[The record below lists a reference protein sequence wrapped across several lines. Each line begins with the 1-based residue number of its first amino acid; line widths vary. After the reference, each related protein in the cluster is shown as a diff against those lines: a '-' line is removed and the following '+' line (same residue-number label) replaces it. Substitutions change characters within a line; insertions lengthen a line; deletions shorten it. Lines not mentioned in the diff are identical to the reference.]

1 MLFITHN
8 PEHKT
13 NNMLYKKLL
22 TVVTALFICS
32 IAFCQLTTAPDGG
45 NKKASVTERIGIT
58 DVTINYDRPA
68 VKGREG
74 KIWGDLVPYGF
85 TDLGFGTSKA
95 APWRAGANENTTI
108 TFSTDVMVEGVQV
121 SAGTYALFFAMG
133 KDDALL
139 ILSNN
144 STSWGSFFYDSTE
157 DALRVRVKTEALP
170 QLVERLKFE
179 FMNQTENTATV
190 ALLWEK
196 LKIPFSIKVDYIK
209 TQLQSFRSELRNAKG
224 FKWESWMEAADFC
237 VQHNTNLTEALQ
249 WADYAVNGQFIGQ
262 KNFKTLNTKA
272 AVLNKL
278 GKPADA
284 DAVMKDAMPLATMQ
298 ELHNYGRQ
306 LLKDKKA
313 AQALEAFKLNAQKNP
328 NVFTTNMG
336 LMRGY
341 SANGDYKNALKYAKA
356 ALPQAADKANKDAI
370 EKYVKMLG
378 EGKDIN

>member
-1 MLFITHN
+1 
-8 PEHKT
+8 
-13 NNMLYKKLL
+13 MLYKKLF
-22 TVVTALFICS
+22 TAVTALFICS
-32 IAFCQLTTAPDGG
+32 ISFSQLTTAPDGG

-68 VKGREG
+68 VKGRAG
-74 KIWGDLVPYGF
+74 KIWGELVPYGF

-121 SAGTYALFFAMG
+121 SVGTYALFFAMG
-133 KDDALL
+133 KDDAIL

-157 DALRVRVKTEALP
+157 DALRVRVKTETLP

-179 FMNQTENTATV
+179 FMDETENKATV
-190 ALLWEK
+190 ALMWEK
-196 LKIPFSIKVDYIK
+196 LKIPFSIEVDYLK
-209 TQLQSFRSELRNAKG
+209 TQLQSFRNELRNAKG

-237 VQHNTNLTEALQ
+237 VQHNINLTEALQ

-278 GKPADA
+278 NRPAEA
-284 DAVMKDAMPLATMQ
+284 DAVMKEAMLLATMQ

-313 AQALEAFKLNAQKNP
+313 ALALEAFKLNAQKNP

-356 ALPQAADKANKDAI
+356 ALPQATDKANKDAI
-370 EKYVKMLG
+370 EKYIKMLG